1 MVMLINKRNNN
12 RISYDLLTVTWKLF
26 ESDKKLRNF
35 GTDTILY
42 EAEIHMIMYIKD
54 NPDLH
59 VSGLAKKI
67 GVTKGAVSQIV
78 TKLVKKGMVV
88 KTKDEANL
96 SRTLL
101 RLTGKGEVAYKVH
114 EKMHNEFDLGVEE
127 ILTDATVEQLEFL
140 HDFLRKLENYIDEN

>member
-1 MVMLINKRNNN
+1 MLINKRKNN
-12 RISYDLLTVTWKLF
+12 RISYNLLTIAWKLF
-26 ESDKKLRNF
+26 ESDKRLQNF
-35 GTDTILY
+35 GTDTTLY

-78 TKLVKKGMVV
+78 AKLVKKSMVV

-101 RLTGKGEVAYKVH
+101 RLTDKGEVAYKVH
-114 EKMHNEFDLGVEE
+114 EKMHNKFDLGIEE
-127 ILTDATVEQLEFL
+127 ILTDATVEQLDFMR
-140 HDFLRKLENYIDEN
+140 DFLIKLENYIDEN